1 MAKIYPERP
10 PQSIID
16 DPGRR
21 DELIVF
27 NALKDLPER
36 YRIFYSMHWQ
46 GFNRFQE
53 VNEGEADFVI
63 VHPDQGIIVLEVKG
77 GGITYNA
84 DHDQWYSQSLGG
96 VTHRIKDPIIQARN
110 SHYEIRDRL
119 EELPGWPNRKI
130 NIWHAVCFPDVYL
143 KAGQFLKPDLPREA
157 VLDAD
162 DLKDIT
168 NNMRRLFTFFF
179 GENMR
184 LGVPGNDR
192 MQMIEG
198 LLANSFEIRSPLSVE
213 LDFEDQKLI
222 ELTEQ
227 QFRALSLLG
236 DRKRAAIS
244 GCAGSGKTMLA
255 AKKAQ
260 QFADLGMSVLLVCYN
275 IALAQDLSRKLPGV
289 EVYNFH
295 ELCKQAARQTG
306 FSLRSISDQQEYYDQ
321 YLPEVL
327 LESAEKIG
335 RIYDAIII
343 DEGQDFQ
350 ESYWIALEALLKEDA
365 YLYIFF
371 DNNQNLYGGFENFS
385 GLISEAPFP
394 LNQNCRNTKSIHEV
408 VAKFHNKPESLV
420 CFSPPGREPET
431 ITCNGKEDM
440 LRQLQKLLYRLVVEE
455 HIFIADIVILT
466 PRGETKTR
474 LTPGLKLGS
483 FTLTDHYPS
492 HQSRIQATS
501 IFKFKGLERKVV
513 IMTEIDGRTQYNRDM
528 VMYVG
533 CSRARTELILLTDE
547 TAPQQIMERVN
558 ADT

>member
-21 DELIVF
+21 AELKVYS
-27 NALKDLPER
+27 ALKGLSDK
-36 YRIFYSMHWQ
+36 YRVFYSMHWQ
-46 GFNRFQE
+46 RFNPTYG

-63 VHPDQGIIVLEVKG
+63 VHPDQGILILEVKG
-77 GGITYNA
+77 GGIIFNA
-84 DHDQWYSQSLGG
+84 ERGQWYSQSQGG
-96 VTHRIKDPIIQARN
+96 NLYEIKDPVEQGSR
-110 SHYEIRDRL
+110 SHYELKRRL
-119 EELPGWPNRKI
+119 EHLPGWPDREI
-130 NIWHAVCFPDVYL
+130 NINHVVCFPDIFLKSGQYL
-143 KAGQFLKPDLPREA
+143 KLDLAREMI
-157 VLDAD
+157 VDAD
-162 DLKDIT
+162 DLNDIT
-168 NNMRRLFTFFF
+168 STMNRLFAYCF
-179 GENMR
+179 GKNIR
-184 LGVPGNDR
+184 SGVPGNDR

-275 IALAQDLSRKLPGV
+275 IALAQDLSRKMSNV
-289 EVYNFH
+289 EVFNFH

-306 FSLRSISDQQEYYDQ
+306 FSLRSLSDQQEYYDQ

-335 RIYDAIII
+335 RIYDAIIV

-350 ESYWIALEALLKEDA
+350 ETYWIALEALLKEDA

-385 GLISEAPFP
+385 GLISEPPFP

-420 CFSPPGREPET
+420 CFSPPGRAPET
-431 ITCNGKEDM
+431 ISCNGEEDM
-440 LRQLQKLLYRLVVEE
+440 LRQLQKWLYRLVVEE
-455 HIFIADIVILT
+455 HIYNEDIVILT

-483 FTLTDHYPS
+483 FALTDYYPT
-492 HQSRIQATS
+492 HQSKIQATS

-547 TAPQQIMERVN
+547 SAPQQIMERVKT
-558 ADT
+558 DT